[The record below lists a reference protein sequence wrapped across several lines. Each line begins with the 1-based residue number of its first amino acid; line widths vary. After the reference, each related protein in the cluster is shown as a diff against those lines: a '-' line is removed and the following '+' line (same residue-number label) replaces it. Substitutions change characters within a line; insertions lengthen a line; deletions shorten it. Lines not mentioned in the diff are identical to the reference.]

1 MKKLR
6 ILTIFILC
14 FIFLTST
21 VSGIFNGLLT
31 VKAEL
36 LS

>member
-1 MKKLR
+1 MKKIR
-6 ILTIFILC
+6 IITTFILC

-21 VSGIFNGLLT
+21 VSAIFNGLLT

>member
-1 MKKLR
+1 MKKFR
-6 ILTIFILC
+6 IITIFVLC

-21 VSGIFNGLLT
+21 VSAIFNGLLT

>member
-6 ILTIFILC
+6 MVTTFILC

-21 VSGIFNGLLT
+21 VSAIFNGLLT